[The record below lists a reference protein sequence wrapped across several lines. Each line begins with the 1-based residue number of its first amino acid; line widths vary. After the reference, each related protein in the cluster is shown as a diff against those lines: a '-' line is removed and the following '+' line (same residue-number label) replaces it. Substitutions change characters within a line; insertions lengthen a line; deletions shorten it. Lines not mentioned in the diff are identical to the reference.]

1 MIKYIDYIY
10 GDSNSSVLEL
20 VHPGALVKTA
30 EYSSEIVEFIKR
42 LLPKDGVTYALMNA
56 LSAGE
61 YYGSNRNG
69 DYFPEDALIKHH
81 HTFQEMGHVYE
92 HHVNK
97 DPARAYGTVPFSFY
111 NPSMHRVELI
121 VEIENNK
128 ARPIIDRL
136 EKGELPAVS
145 MGTRVPYDVCLS
157 TETLLYNENG
167 LGTLAEIEV
176 GDKVFTHTGTLETVE
191 ATSERVLSSY
201 IKISIFGDYYK
212 LSGSHEHP
220 MQIVRKEQFVEGTK
234 NVIRR
239 SSLKDE
245 PLLEWAKLDS
255 LRVGDYLVFK
265 KTIESGNDISTA
277 MARILGYYLSE
288 GFIIKQGT
296 RRDKKG
302 PIKNMG
308 VGFSFNIN
316 EKETFVK
323 DLTNCLD
330 EEEFS
335 YKLYENIEKHEL
347 RVSVYS
353 KELASIMLELGQEY
367 SKTKSIHPKIFSM
380 SNDIKFHVLG
390 SAING
395 DGSQDHNSHCGT
407 IRYNSVSES
416 LARGIR
422 RLCFELGIPASI
434 NKRKQKTSFGEPV
447 MYTVHI
453 PSSSSELL
461 SEYSE
466 KIITYNTR
474 GGSRIFAFA
483 DFMLIPI
490 TGVKEIDDFLLVK
503 NLQVKNDESYQ
514 VLDYV
519 SHNCSI
525 CGHKAKTRAEYCEHL
540 LNSMN
545 RVLADGKKVYAI
557 NLEPKFFDI
566 SFVTIPAD
574 RTAGVISR
582 ILLESNKKANYTC
595 DTIPM
600 NTLLEKTAAWETVA
614 SINKEVTGKIEAAS
628 EDPKKL
634 IISSQKRLSQEQVE
648 KLSEYPMED
657 VLSTLSAL
665 RIMPMRD
672 DFQKLALYNLG
683 YKKEA
688 DDLEKEGFVF
698 DIEENEPGID
708 LKNVSIENYNE
719 KIALILGNDIMHMAN
734 TKPLIISRILV
745 KEALYNEGQQNIY
758 VNPARLYTGKTIE
771 PPLLKKILVG
781 QKEEPLMSPVRNP
794 ALALGA
800 LGALYVGL
808 AKYQNA
814 PNMGQFKSIILKY
827 PWIAPIFLATIGG
840 LLSTNAQEAHYK
852 NSPLFAQQFSKTAS
866 ALDKYLRNII
876 IAVPPSYYFSY
887 KAEEKARRGEPITG
901 VENFIRKHPLL
912 VGVASGIGGTKL
924 LGRVTPQLTKVSSV
938 VARLD
943 NESLDVL
950 FNELT
955 KED

>member
-30 EYSSEIVEFIKR
+30 SYSSEVVDFINKIV
-42 LLPKDGVTYALMNA
+42 PKSGITYALINA

-61 YYGSNRNG
+61 YYSSNRNG
-69 DYFPEDALIKHH
+69 DYFPEDSLIKHH
-81 HTFQEMGHVYE
+81 NTFQSMGHVFQ

-97 DPARAYGTVPFSFY
+97 DPMRAYGVVPFSY
-111 NPSMHRVELI
+111 YHPSMHRVELI
-121 VEIENNK
+121 VEIENDK
-128 ARPIIDRL
+128 AGPIIDRL

-145 MGTRVPYDVCLS
+145 MGCRVPYD
-157 TETLLYNENG
+157 
-167 LGTLAEIEV
+167 I
-176 GDKVFTHTGTLETVE
+176 
-191 ATSERVLSSY
+191 
-201 IKISIFGDYYK
+201 
-212 LSGSHEHP
+212 
-220 MQIVRKEQFVEGTK
+220 
-234 NVIRR
+234 
-239 SSLKDE
+239 
-245 PLLEWAKLDS
+245 
-255 LRVGDYLVFK
+255 
-265 KTIESGNDISTA
+265 
-277 MARILGYYLSE
+277 
-288 GFIIKQGT
+288 
-296 RRDKKG
+296 
-302 PIKNMG
+302 
-308 VGFSFNIN
+308 
-316 EKETFVK
+316 
-323 DLTNCLD
+323 
-330 EEEFS
+330 
-335 YKLYENIEKHEL
+335 
-347 RVSVYS
+347 
-353 KELASIMLELGQEY
+353 
-367 SKTKSIHPKIFSM
+367 
-380 SNDIKFHVLG
+380 
-390 SAING
+390 
-395 DGSQDHNSHCGT
+395 
-407 IRYNSVSES
+407 
-416 LARGIR
+416 
-422 RLCFELGIPASI
+422 
-434 NKRKQKTSFGEPV
+434 
-447 MYTVHI
+447 
-453 PSSSSELL
+453 
-461 SEYSE
+461 
-466 KIITYNTR
+466 
-474 GGSRIFAFA
+474 
-483 DFMLIPI
+483 
-490 TGVKEIDDFLLVK
+490 
-503 NLQVKNDESYQ
+503 
-514 VLDYV
+514 
-519 SHNCSI
+519 CSI

-866 ALDKYLRNII
+866 ALDRYLRNII

-924 LGRVTPQLTKVSSV
+924 LDKVTPQLTKVSSV